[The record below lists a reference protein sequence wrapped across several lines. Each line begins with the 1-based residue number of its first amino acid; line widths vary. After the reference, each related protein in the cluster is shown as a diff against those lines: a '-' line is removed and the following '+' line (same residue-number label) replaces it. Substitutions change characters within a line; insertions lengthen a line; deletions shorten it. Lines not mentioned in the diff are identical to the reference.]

1 MVCNKLKIWDIEVKE
16 MEKKNDYLEDLPSI
30 LDRIIVWTDNCDSKT
45 SIILGGLGV
54 IAGIFMASDYVTKII
69 EIVRFMTSHV
79 NFWAVIYLIMFFG
92 SIAVLLAGCFFL
104 IRVLISV
111 TDTKSYQERGVTEES
126 LVFFSSIAKNK
137 TLSAYKKKVQK
148 TDNAQ
153 FEEDIISQIYICSI
167 ICDAKFRNYKTGLLL
182 SLLGFGMFSVTAIV
196 GINVT

>member
-1 MVCNKLKIWDIEVKE
+1 MESKRTHEELIE
-16 MEKKNDYLEDLPSI
+16 I
-30 LDRIIVWTDNCDSKT
+30 LDRTVTWTDNCDSKT

-54 IAGIFMASDYVTKII
+54 IAGIFLASDYVSKII
-69 EIVRFMTSHV
+69 EIIRFMTSHINV
-79 NFWAVIYLIMFFG
+79 WSVIYLVLFYG
-92 SIAVLLAGCFFL
+92 SIAVLLAGCLFL

-111 TDTKSYQERGVTEES
+111 TDTKSYKDREVKEES

-153 FEEDIISQIYICSI
+153 FEEDIISQIYVCSI

-182 SLLGFGMFSVTAIV
+182 SLLGFGIFLVTAIV
-196 GINVT
+196 GVIIT

>member
-1 MVCNKLKIWDIEVKE
+1 

-45 SIILGGLGV
+45 SIILGGIGV
-54 IAGIFMASDYVTKII
+54 IAGIFLASDYVSKII
-69 EIVRFMTSHV
+69 EIIRFVTSHV
-79 NFWAVIYLIMFFG
+79 NFWAVIYLVLFYG
-92 SIAVLLAGCFFL
+92 SIAVLLAGCLFL

-111 TDTKSYQERGVTEES
+111 TDTKSYKDRGVKEES

-153 FEEDIISQIYICSI
+153 FEEDIISQIYVCSI

-182 SLLGFGMFSVTAIV
+182 SLLGFSVFLVTAIV
-196 GINVT
+196 GIIVT

>member
-1 MVCNKLKIWDIEVKE
+1 

-111 TDTKSYQERGVTEES
+111 TDTKSYKDRGVKEES
-126 LVFFSSIAKNK
+126 LIFFSSIAKNK
-137 TLSAYKKKVQK
+137 TLSAYKKKVQI

-153 FEEDIISQIYICSI
+153 FEEDIISQIYVCSI

-182 SLLGFGMFSVTAIV
+182 SLLGFGIFSVTAII
-196 GINVT
+196 GIIVT

>member
-1 MVCNKLKIWDIEVKE
+1 MESKRTHEELIE
-16 MEKKNDYLEDLPSI
+16 I
-30 LDRIIVWTDNCDSKT
+30 LDRTITWTDNCDSKT

-54 IAGIFMASDYVTKII
+54 IAGIFLASDYVSKII
-69 EIVRFMTSHV
+69 ENIRFMTSHINV
-79 NFWAVIYLIMFFG
+79 WSVIYLVFFYG
-92 SIAVLLAGCFFL
+92 SIAVLLAGCLFL

-111 TDTKSYQERGVTEES
+111 TDTKSYKDREVKEES

-153 FEEDIISQIYICSI
+153 FEEDIISQIYVCSI

-182 SLLGFGMFSVTAIV
+182 SLLGFGIFLVTAIV
-196 GINVT
+196 GVIIT

>member
-1 MVCNKLKIWDIEVKE
+1 MESKRTHEELIE
-16 MEKKNDYLEDLPSI
+16 I
-30 LDRIIVWTDNCDSKT
+30 LDRTVTWTDNCDSKT

-54 IAGIFMASDYVTKII
+54 IAGIFLASDYVSKII
-69 EIVRFMTSHV
+69 EIIRFMTSHINV
-79 NFWAVIYLIMFFG
+79 WSVIYLVLFYG
-92 SIAVLLAGCFFL
+92 SIAVLLAGCLFL

-111 TDTKSYQERGVTEES
+111 TDTKSYKDREVKEES

-153 FEEDIISQIYICSI
+153 FEEDIISQIYVCSI

-182 SLLGFGMFSVTAIV
+182 SLLGFGIFLVIAIV
-196 GINVT
+196 GVIIT

>member
-1 MVCNKLKIWDIEVKE
+1 MESKRTHEELIE
-16 MEKKNDYLEDLPSI
+16 I
-30 LDRIIVWTDNCDSKT
+30 FDRTVTWIDNCDSKT
-45 SIILGGLGV
+45 SIILSGLGV

-79 NFWAVIYLIMFFG
+79 NFWAVIYLIMLFG
-92 SIAVLLAGCFFL
+92 SIGVLLTGCFFL

-111 TDTKSYQERGVTEES
+111 TDTNSYQERGVKAES

-148 TDNAQ
+148 TDTTQ

-196 GINVT
+196 GIIVT

>member
-1 MVCNKLKIWDIEVKE
+1 

-182 SLLGFGMFSVTAIV
+182 SLLGFGIFLVTAIV
-196 GINVT
+196 GVIII

>member
-1 MVCNKLKIWDIEVKE
+1 MD
-16 MEKKNDYLEDLPSI
+16 KKNNYTEDLPSI

-54 IAGIFMASDYVTKII
+54 IAGIFLASDYVSKII
-69 EIVRFMTSHV
+69 EIIRFMTSDINV
-79 NFWAVIYLIMFFG
+79 WSVIYLVLFHG

-111 TDTKSYQERGVTEES
+111 TDTKSYKDRGVKEES

-137 TLSAYKKKVQK
+137 TLSEYKKKVQK

-153 FEEDIISQIYICSI
+153 FEEDIISQIYVCSI

-182 SLLGFGMFSVTAIV
+182 SLLGFGIFSVTAIV
-196 GINVT
+196 GIIVT